1 MNVQVVSDDAGR
13 IVSLSM
19 HGDTGPSPSGIAN
32 AGVILDKGQRLHA
45 LDVPTEFE
53 ARSLVELT
61 EVLRVDLT
69 GSSARLVAATTPQK
83 RAPTK
88 RPRTKRAQASKSPA
102 RKTRAK
108 KTAAKKTAAKKTAA
122 KKTAAKKTAAGRRSQ
137 TRTVSKKANR
147 RGSGR

>member
-1 MNVQVVSDDAGR
+1 MNVQVVSDHAGR

-32 AGVILDKGQRLHA
+32 AGVILDEGQRLHA
-45 LDVPTEFE
+45 LDVPSEFE

-69 GSSARLVAATTPQK
+69 GASARLVAATTPLK

-88 RPRTKRAQASKSPA
+88 RPRTKRTQASKSPA

-108 KTAAKKTAAKKTAA
+108 KTAAKRKAVKKTAA
-122 KKTAAKKTAAGRRSQ
+122 KKTAARRRSH